1 MGHDAE
7 LVQAMLQIEH
17 LAWHISTALIA
28 CLHPRMKICSSH
40 HLREREE
47 QFKLHQY
54 LDMQRLVVLDQEVL
68 HHLNDGALLVPPCL
82 YNPII
87 VMMVIEFHNLRLIG
101 SGQQLGGTRQWPTA
115 RSHCVAVSHPS
126 NQELVIQEFHVV
138 DEAQHP
144 RRLHRCGG
152 SPIFICH
159 KDMNPCNLRP
169 WSGCYKAKQLEQPV

>member
-17 LAWHISTALIA
+17 LSWHISTALIA

-82 YNPII
+82 YYPVI
-87 VMMVIEFHNLRLIG
+87 VTMDGE
-101 SGQQLGGTRQWPTA
+101 
-115 RSHCVAVSHPS
+115 CVP
-126 NQELVIQEFHVV
+126 
-138 DEAQHP
+138 
-144 RRLHRCGG
+144 
-152 SPIFICH
+152 
-159 KDMNPCNLRP
+159 
-169 WSGCYKAKQLEQPV
+169 